1 MGISS
6 KCYIVK
12 SFNIPIT
19 VLTLTLLSGLVTGTK
34 HIDMGMVE
42 VNKTKYNYW
51 KAQMLCGVFAEPK
64 IDDKIEM
71 KIFFN
76 LK

>member
-1 MGISS
+1 MLHCKEFQYSHYCS
-6 KCYIVK
+6 AT
-12 SFNIPIT
+12 FT
-19 VLTLTLLSGLVTGTK
+19 LSGLGTGTK

-64 IDDKIEM
+64 IDYKIEM
-71 KIFFN
+71 KKI
-76 LK
+76 LI